1 MRKVGITGN
10 MGSGKSLVCS
20 IFKSLD
26 IPVFDTD
33 QQTKQL
39 YDESNIRLK
48 IQKQFGK
55 SVYQADGKLNKAK
68 LAQLIFNDPF
78 AMQFIR
84 ELMYPRLHKRFNEW
98 AKEQQNSQCPYVL
111 YEAALI
117 FENDFQSHFD
127 FTILITAPEALRVER
142 IKERDKLADS
152 EIRQRMD
159 HQWPET
165 KKLELADFVIQNDGK
180 TMLIPQVLEV
190 HKKLLDEA

>member
-1 MRKVGITGN
+1 MFRVGITGN

-26 IPVFDTD
+26 IPIFEAD
-33 QQTKQL
+33 QQTKLL
-39 YDESNIRLK
+39 YTENDIRLK

-55 SVYQADGKLNKAK
+55 SIYLPDGELNKTK

-84 ELMYPRLHKRFNEW
+84 ELMYPRLHERFEEW
-98 AKEQQNSQCPYVL
+98 ATGQQNRRCPYVL

-117 FENDFQSHFD
+117 FENGFQSHFD

-165 KKLELADFVIQNDGK
+165 KKLELADFVIRNDGK
-180 TMLIPQVLEV
+180 TMLIPQVLEI
-190 HKKLLDEA
+190 HRKLLVNS

>member
-10 MGSGKSLVCS
+10 IGSGKSLVCS

-26 IPVFDTD
+26 IPVFDAD
-33 QQTKQL
+33 QQTKLL
-39 YDESNIRLK
+39 YDESDIRLK
-48 IQKQFGK
+48 IQKYFDK
-55 SVYQADGKLNKAK
+55 SVYQADGKLNKTK
-68 LAQLIFNDPF
+68 LAQLIFNDPL

-84 ELMYPRLHKRFNEW
+84 ELMYPRLYKRFEEW
-98 AKEQQNSQCPYVL
+98 AKEQQKQQCPYVL

-142 IKERDKLADS
+142 IKKRDKLTDS

-165 KKLELADFVIQNDGK
+165 KKQQMADFVIQNDGK

-190 HKKLLDEA
+190 HRKLLVKA

>member
-1 MRKVGITGN
+1 MLKIGITGN

-20 IFKSLD
+20 IFAKLG
-26 IPVFDTD
+26 IPVFNAD
-33 QQTKQL
+33 QQTKLL
-39 YDESNIRLK
+39 YSENDIRLK
-48 IQKQFGK
+48 IQKQYGK
-55 SVYQADGKLNKAK
+55 SIYHANGKLNKIK
-68 LAQLIFNDPF
+68 LAKLIFNNPF

-84 ELMYPRLHKRFNEW
+84 ELMYPRLYKRFEEW
-98 AKEQQNSQCPYVL
+98 ATEQQKQQFPYVL

-127 FTILITAPEALRVER
+127 FTILITAPEAIRVER
-142 IKERDKLADS
+142 IKERDKFTVS

-190 HKKLLDEA
+190 HKKLLV

>member
-1 MRKVGITGN
+1 

-20 IFKSLD
+20 IFKKLG
-26 IPVFDTD
+26 IPVFEAD
-33 QQTKQL
+33 QQTKLL
-39 YDESNIRLK
+39 YTENDIRLK

-55 SVYQADGKLNKAK
+55 SVYHADGKLNKTK

-84 ELMYPRLHKRFNEW
+84 DLMYPRLHKRFDDW
-98 AKEQQNSQCPYVL
+98 ARDQQNSQCPYVL

-117 FENDFQSHFD
+117 FENDFQSYFD
-127 FTILITAPEALRVER
+127 FTILVTAPEALRVER
-142 IKERDKLADS
+142 IKERDKLTDS

-165 KKLELADFVIQNDGK
+165 KKLELADFVIRNDGE

-190 HKKLLDEA
+190 HRKLLV

>member
-1 MRKVGITGN
+1 MFRVGITGN

-26 IPVFDTD
+26 IPIFDAD
-33 QQTKQL
+33 QQTKLL
-39 YDESNIRLK
+39 YTESDIRLK

-55 SVYQADGKLNKAK
+55 SVYHADGQLNKTR

-84 ELMYPRLHKRFNEW
+84 ELMYPRLHKRFDEW
-98 AKEQQNSQCPYVL
+98 ATEQQNRQSPYVL

-127 FTILITAPEALRVER
+127 FTILVTAPEALRVER
-142 IKERDKLADS
+142 IKERDKLTDS

-159 HQWPET
+159 HQWPEA
-165 KKLELADFVIQNDGK
+165 KKLNLADFVIQNDGK
-180 TMLIPQVLEV
+180 AMLIPQVLEV
-190 HKKLLDEA
+190 HRKLLV

>member
-26 IPVFDTD
+26 IPVFDAD
-33 QQTKQL
+33 QQTKLL
-39 YDESNIRLK
+39 YTESDIRLK

-55 SVYQADGKLNKAK
+55 SVYQGDGQLNKAR
-68 LAQLIFNDPF
+68 LAQLIFNDPY

-84 ELMYPRLHKRFNEW
+84 ELMYPRLHKRFDEW
-98 AKEQQNSQCPYVL
+98 ATEQQKRQSPYVL

-127 FTILITAPEALRVER
+127 FTILIIAPEALRVER
-142 IKERDKLADS
+142 IKERDKLSDS

-159 HQWPET
+159 HQWPEA
-165 KKLELADFVIQNDGK
+165 KKLELTDFVIQNDGK

-190 HKKLLDEA
+190 HRKLLV